1 MGSSRGKGVRHKV
14 LELLTKPGP
23 SVVLDPRLSCSLHLE
38 DRMFSDGH
46 WLLNPPPKMDEGTRP
61 VTPGVLLSSLDGA
74 ALEAG
79 GGAGHGGQGSCATAS
94 QVARVELERQRKLH
108 NRRDAIARAAQAEKE
123 WSRRFQSSKGTAGP
137 SGGYSH
143 HGIPAKDAHLHRDAA
158 VLRYQKQTRS
168 GQGFQLEQTII
179 RRAEERAFQDRVEAT
194 MNPDALRQAA
204 CDTAKRLRSP
214 EKGHSVAA
222 HPSKG
227 TTLRGVSVEE
237 NRDILL
243 PSLTSCHHP
252 LETFFDLLDSG
263 KISEEDVEELQR
275 AARRELWQLGEAIH
289 GEEPEETPRLE
300 GIRAILLE
308 KRELLEDLSNPLLLD
323 EMREDLEHFL
333 SREPSGPFLLST
345 SGRQDATVQ
354 GSVQRL
360 SFSEETSSS
369 TKTA

>member
-1 MGSSRGKGVRHKV
+1 MAGDGVS
-14 LELLTKPGP
+14 P
-23 SVVLDPRLSCSLHLE
+23 
-38 DRMFSDGH
+38 
-46 WLLNPPPKMDEGTRP
+46 W
-61 VTPGVLLSSLDGA
+61 LSSVW
-74 ALEAG
+74 
-79 GGAGHGGQGSCATAS
+79 H
-94 QVARVELERQRKLH
+94 
-108 NRRDAIARAAQAEKE
+108 
-123 WSRRFQSSKGTAGP
+123 RFQSSKGTAGP

-194 MNPDALRQAA
+194 MNPDALRQAGELYFFHFVEGGGPCVSSSSWLGLGLVRACVVVVCTLRPVVNWCGIRTPLRSPIDCVSPSA

-263 KISEEDVEELQR
+263 KISEEGLCLTGQHRFLPQR
-275 AARRELWQLGEAIH
+275 GQ
-289 GEEPEETPRLE
+289 
-300 GIRAILLE
+300 
-308 KRELLEDLSNPLLLD
+308 
-323 EMREDLEHFL
+323 
-333 SREPSGPFLLST
+333 
-345 SGRQDATVQ
+345 
-354 GSVQRL
+354 
-360 SFSEETSSS
+360 
-369 TKTA
+369 